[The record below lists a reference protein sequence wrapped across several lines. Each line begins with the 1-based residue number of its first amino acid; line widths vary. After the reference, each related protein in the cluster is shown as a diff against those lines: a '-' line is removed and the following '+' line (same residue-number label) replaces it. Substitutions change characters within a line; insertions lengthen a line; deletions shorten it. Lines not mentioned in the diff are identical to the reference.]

1 MMAAM
6 LDAEVEVGAGGADE
20 AEAEAAN
27 LPRCQCSTDPSVKPM
42 TKATGL
48 PAAGTLAS

>member
-1 MMAAM
+1 MSILSMVGNMMAAM

-27 LPRCQCSTDPSVKPM
+27 LPRCQ
-42 TKATGL
+42 
-48 PAAGTLAS
+48 